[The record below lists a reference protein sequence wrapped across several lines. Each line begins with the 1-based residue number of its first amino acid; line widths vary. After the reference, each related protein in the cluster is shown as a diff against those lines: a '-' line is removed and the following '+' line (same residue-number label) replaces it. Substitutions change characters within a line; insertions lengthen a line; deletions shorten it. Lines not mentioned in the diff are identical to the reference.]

1 MSNRAQLE
9 LFRERLPRKPYH
21 TDELTSGLSIADVSR
36 ALGARYIQP
45 NGPTHRHWIVFD
57 VDQPVATPAVWKG
70 QANSVK
76 IGRTEAIVVS
86 VPSGSGSKLSTEVI
100 RQDPL
105 IAPITKGQ
113 SMGTLRVKMGNDTV
127 AEVPLIALEDVAEAG
142 FFGRMWDTIRLW
154 IK

>member
-1 MSNRAQLE
+1 M
-9 LFRERLPRKPYH
+9 
-21 TDELTSGLSIADVSR
+21 
-36 ALGARYIQP
+36 
-45 NGPTHRHWIVFD
+45 
-57 VDQPVATPAVWKG
+57 
-70 QANSVK
+70 
-76 IGRTEAIVVS
+76 
-86 VPSGSGSKLSTEVI
+86 PSGSGSKLSTEVI